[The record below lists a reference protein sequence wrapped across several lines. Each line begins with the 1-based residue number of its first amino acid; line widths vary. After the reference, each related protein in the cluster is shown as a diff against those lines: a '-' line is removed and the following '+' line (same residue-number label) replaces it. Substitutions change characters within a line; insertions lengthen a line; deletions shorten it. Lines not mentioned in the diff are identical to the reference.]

1 MSELHFARARD
12 RNYDRNVYNGG
23 MRLCWLCIW
32 ICVYYAILME
42 VNESKTIKCVY
53 IIVECHIT
61 VEMIV
66 QNMKFLIYIKE
77 NYLKIYIYE
86 RNWLSILLLWWKKN
100 WKWKWKLISNMNYIT
115 HLLLLCHTS
124 INSFISHSLHRSIY
138 RKYWTSG
145 DKLTM
150 KFGQKLSFSRE
161 TVVWLKHML
170 AFQF

>member
-23 MRLCWLCIW
+23 MRLCWLCTW

-77 NYLKIYIYE
+77 NYLKIYI
-86 RNWLSILLLWWKKN
+86 
-100 WKWKWKLISNMNYIT
+100 
-115 HLLLLCHTS
+115 
-124 INSFISHSLHRSIY
+124 
-138 RKYWTSG
+138 RK
-145 DKLTM
+145 KLTLDITVM
-150 KFGQKLSFSRE
+150 KKELEMKVKTDIQHELHYPLIIIMS
-161 TVVWLKHML
+161 HIN
-170 AFQF
+170 

>member
-86 RNWLSILLLWWKKN
+86 RNWLSILLWWKKN

-124 INSFISHSLHRSIY
+124 INSFISHYTGAYTGSIGQVETNWRWNLGKNY
-138 RKYWTSG
+138 R
-145 DKLTM
+145 
-150 KFGQKLSFSRE
+150 FRE
-161 TVVWLKHML
+161 KPSCG
-170 AFQF
+170 

>member
-77 NYLKIYIYE
+77 NYLKIYIYTKE
-86 RNWLSILLLWWKKN
+86 IDSRYYCDEKRIGNESENWYPTWITLPTYYYYVTHQLIHSYLIHYTGAYTGSIGQVETNWRWNLGKN
-100 WKWKWKLISNMNYIT
+100 
-115 HLLLLCHTS
+115 
-124 INSFISHSLHRSIY
+124 Y
-138 RKYWTSG
+138 R
-145 DKLTM
+145 
-150 KFGQKLSFSRE
+150 FRE
-161 TVVWLKHML
+161 KPSCG
-170 AFQF
+170 